1 MLNGL
6 VAGLSLLIIRE
17 LTGDIIGSG
26 MRPVGTSETGDAVLA
41 ELQ

>member
-1 MLNGL
+1 MRNGL

-26 MRPVGTSETGDAVLA
+26 TRPVGTSEMGDAVLA
-41 ELQ
+41 AQQ